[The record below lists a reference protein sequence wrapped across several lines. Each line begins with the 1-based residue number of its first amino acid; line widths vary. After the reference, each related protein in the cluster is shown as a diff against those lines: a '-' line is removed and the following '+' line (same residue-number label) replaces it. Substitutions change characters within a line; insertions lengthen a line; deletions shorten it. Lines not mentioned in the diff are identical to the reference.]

1 MKVQYDWV
9 RHQKIRRCGMSSQLL
24 DRLPLALM
32 LGSQDI
38 RQAYRRSVVGP
49 FWITA
54 GMALQIATI
63 GLVFGLIFK
72 SNMHDYLPYLAT
84 SIIAWGFI
92 SGSINEA
99 CSAFI
104 SSENVIKQLDVP
116 LYVYILRTLWKN
128 ILIFGHHLVLLP
140 IAFLVASRGI
150 NWNIFLIIPGFA
162 LLFLNLA
169 WVSYVLASMSARFRD
184 LPPIIMSLTGIAFYV
199 TPVMWM
205 PELLG
210 DPTTQ
215 HMVLGLNPFY
225 HFLQIIRLPLLGQT
239 PTVENW
245 AITLLLAGLG
255 WMVAFAIH
263 RKFAKMIAYWV

>member
-1 MKVQYDWV
+1 MDS
-9 RHQKIRRCGMSSQLL
+9 RPLARF
-24 DRLPLALM
+24 PLALM

-72 SNMHDYLPYLAT
+72 ANLHDYLPYLAT

-92 SGSINEA
+92 SGAINEA
-99 CSAFI
+99 CLAFI
-104 SSENVIKQLDVP
+104 SAENIIKQIDVP

-128 ILIFGHHLVLLP
+128 FLIFGHHLVLLP
-140 IAFLVASRGI
+140 IAFVVAGRGI
-150 NWNIFLIIPGFA
+150 NLNIFLMIPGFL

-169 WVSYVLASMSARFRD
+169 WISFVLASMSARFRD
-184 LPPIIMSLTGIAFYV
+184 LPPIITSLTGIAFYV
-199 TPVMWM
+199 TPIMWM

-210 DPTTQ
+210 DAATQ
-215 HMVLGLNPFY
+215 HLVLGLNPFY
-225 HFLQIIRLPLLGQT
+225 HFLQILRLPILGQA

-245 AITLLLAGLG
+245 AISLLLAGIG
-255 WMVAFAIH
+255 WFLAFAIH
-263 RKFAKMIAYWV
+263 RRIARMIAYWV

>member
-1 MKVQYDWV
+1 MNG
-9 RHQKIRRCGMSSQLL
+9 RLI

-63 GLVFGLIFK
+63 GLVFGLIFRA
-72 SNMHDYLPYLAT
+72 NIHDYLPYLAT

-92 SGSINEA
+92 SGAINEA
-99 CSAFI
+99 CLAFI
-104 SSENVIKQLDVP
+104 SAEHVIKQIDVP
-116 LYVYILRTLWKN
+116 LYVFILRSLWKN

-140 IAFLVASRGI
+140 IAFMMASRGI
-150 NWNIFLIIPGFA
+150 NWNIILVIPGFSI
-162 LLFLNLA
+162 LLLNLG
-169 WVSYVLASMSARFRD
+169 WITFVLASMSARFRD
-184 LPPIIMSLTGIAFYV
+184 LPPIVTSLIGIAFYV

-210 DPTTQ
+210 DPATQ
-215 HMVLGLNPFY
+215 HVVLGLNPFY
-225 HFLQIIRLPLLGQT
+225 HFLQILRLPLLGKA
-239 PTVENW
+239 PTLENW
-245 AITLLLAGLG
+245 AISLLLAGIG
-255 WMVAFAIH
+255 WLLAYAIH
-263 RKFAKMIAYWV
+263 RRFARMIAYWV